1 MNRMMQPVVKACSE
15 TQMDQRRIKRTSSR
29 TAFSLVELLVVI
41 GLIAALIGILL
52 PVLGSTRER
61 AKRTA
66 CLSNLRQ
73 AHLVFAMYAQSHR
86 DQVPL
91 GFRRARQFNSMLYS
105 QTAQRF
111 VLWGVLH
118 QAGMLGDGRTFYCP
132 SEENPSFQHDTPQ
145 NPWPLVNAAALPGRN
160 IQAGYALRPEADI
173 PDALNAPLP
182 RLSRFKSRAILAD
195 LTASKVRL
203 DTRHRAGLNAL
214 FGDGSA
220 SWISRDAV
228 EPAISRLPEPFG
240 APDASRD
247 GDVLAVWAGIDR
259 R

>member
-1 MNRMMQPVVKACSE
+1 MRNRQTNAKGCSP
-15 TQMDQRRIKRTSSR
+15 
-29 TAFSLVELLVVI
+29 AFSLVELLVVI
-41 GLIAALIGILL
+41 GLIAALIAILL

-105 QTAQRF
+105 QTSQRF

-118 QAGMLGDGRTFYCP
+118 QAGMLGDGQTLYCP
-132 SEENPSFQHDTPQ
+132 SEANPSFQHDTPQ
-145 NPWPLVNAAALPGRN
+145 NPWPVMNATTPPGRN
-160 IQAGYALRPEADI
+160 IQAGYALRPETDI
-173 PDALNAPLP
+173 PDALNVPLP
-182 RLSRFKSRAILAD
+182 RLSRFKNRAIVAD
-195 LTASKVRL
+195 LTASRVRL

-220 SWISRDAV
+220 MWIKRDAV

-240 APDASRD
+240 TPDPSRD